1 MGKVEAVKYLLNE
14 WMNEYRIGTAITNF
28 ERNNSKKKI
37 FILNMMLS
45 GFFKH
50 NFPIRSVSESSG

>member
-1 MGKVEAVKYLLNE
+1 MRKVEAVKYLLNE
-14 WMNEYRIGTAITNF
+14 WMNEYKIGTAITNF

-45 GFFKH
+45 GFINTIFL
-50 NFPIRSVSESSG
+50 

>member
-1 MGKVEAVKYLLNE
+1 
-14 WMNEYRIGTAITNF
+14 MNEYRIGTAITNF